1 MQSLLEM
8 AAQAQRLATITAP
21 ARAAR
26 HSARKRS
33 MQTGQPRAAQRQNR
47 PRARRSSASSTTS
60 SADPGGDPPDS
71 PEPPRLTLWRHPR
84 FGSATPNLLRLLVRA
99 QAKEMGS

>member
-47 PRARRSSASSTTS
+47 PRARRTAASSPTS
-60 SADPGGDPPDS
+60 SSDPPDS

-99 QAKEMGS
+99 QAEEAQR